1 MVALVNNITYQD
13 TNLDNPT
20 AGNRA
25 FTLTQVKDSGGTAN
39 GGVDTTTLAVASTV
53 TVVPVNDA
61 PTLTATALNPTFQ
74 EAAGLGTQA
83 AAVSV
88 FSGANANTIESGQTI
103 TGLTFTVS
111 GLVDG
116 VNETIVVD
124 GKTITLGTTSSGT
137 TTTNSLAYTSTVSS
151 GTATIVLSGGTLST
165 AATDTLVNNITYQDT
180 NLDNPTAGNR
190 VFTLTQVKDSGGT
203 ANGGVDTTTLAV
215 ASTVTVVP
223 VNDAPTLTATGTNPT
238 FQEAAGL
245 GTQAAAVS
253 VFSGANANT
262 IESGQTITGLT
273 FTVSGLVDGVN
284 ETIVVDGK
292 TITLGTTSSGTT
304 TTNALAYT
312 STVSGGTATIVL
324 SGGTLSTNATDT
336 LVNNITYQDTNLDN
350 PTAGNRVFTLTQV
363 KDSGGTANGGS
374 DTTTLAVASTVTVV
388 PVNDAPTLT
397 ATAVNPTFQEA
408 AGLGTQAAAVSVF
421 SGANANTIES
431 GQTITGLTFTV
442 SGLVDGVNESI
453 VVDGKTITLGTTSS
467 GTTTTNS
474 LAYTST
480 VSGGTATIVLSGG
493 TLSTAATDTLVN
505 NITYQDTN
513 LDNPTAGNRVFTL
526 TQVKDSG
533 GTANGGVDTTTLAV
547 ASTVTVVPVNDAPTL
562 TATALNPTFQEAAG
576 LGTQAAAVA
585 VFSSANANTIE
596 SGQTITG
603 LTFTVSGLVDGVNET
618 IVVDGKTITLGT
630 TSSGTTT
637 TNSLAYTSTVSG
649 GTATIVLSGG
659 TLSTAATDTLV
670 NGITYQDTNLDNPT
684 AGNRVF
690 TLTQVK
696 DNGGTANGGVD
707 TTTLSCCLNC
717 YSCVSQ

>member
-1 MVALVNNITYQD
+1 MVDGKTITLGTTSSGTTTTNSLAYTSTVSGGTATIVLSGGTLSTAATDTLVNNITYQD

-20 AGNRA
+20 AGNRV

-39 GGVDTTTLAVASTV
+39 GGSDTTTLAVASTV

-137 TTTNSLAYTSTVSS
+137 TTTNSLAYTSTVSG

-203 ANGGVDTTTLAV
+203 ANGGA
-215 ASTVTVVP
+215 
-223 VNDAPTLTATGTNPT
+223 
-238 FQEAAGL
+238 
-245 GTQAAAVS
+245 
-253 VFSGANANT
+253 
-262 IESGQTITGLT
+262 
-273 FTVSGLVDGVN
+273 
-284 ETIVVDGK
+284 
-292 TITLGTTSSGTT
+292 
-304 TTNALAYT
+304 
-312 STVSGGTATIVL
+312 
-324 SGGTLSTNATDT
+324 
-336 LVNNITYQDTNLDN
+336 
-350 PTAGNRVFTLTQV
+350 
-363 KDSGGTANGGS
+363 

-442 SGLVDGVNESI
+442 SGLVDGVNE
-453 VVDGKTITLGTTSS
+453 
-467 GTTTTNS
+467 
-474 LAYTST
+474 
-480 VSGGTATIVLSGG
+480 
-493 TLSTAATDTLVN
+493 
-505 NITYQDTN
+505 
-513 LDNPTAGNRVFTL
+513 
-526 TQVKDSG
+526 
-533 GTANGGVDTTTLAV
+533 
-547 ASTVTVVPVNDAPTL
+547 
-562 TATALNPTFQEAAG
+562 
-576 LGTQAAAVA
+576 
-585 VFSSANANTIE
+585 
-596 SGQTITG
+596 
-603 LTFTVSGLVDGVNET
+603 T

-659 TLSTAATDTLV
+659 TLSTTATDTLV
-670 NGITYQDTNLDNPT
+670 NNITYQDTNLDNPT

-696 DNGGTANGGVD
+696 DSGGTANGGV
-707 TTTLSCCLNC
+707 SK
-717 YSCVSQ
+717 